1 MQLSSLRR
9 WAPVVVLGIGCGLLL
24 LSARQLMMPLVE
36 PLATLPMSLE
46 GFSGKDLEV
55 PPEQQAIAGMSSY
68 VMRIFEEPKD
78 AGGRAFS
85 VYVGY
90 YESQTQGKSI
100 HSPKNCL
107 PGAGWEPI
115 NAGTTTIPVGTAAV
129 SVNRYLLGK
138 ESQTALVYYWYQGR
152 GRIAANEYKVKWNL
166 LQDKALRGR
175 SEETLVRIVVPY
187 SGSAAAADSV
197 ATRVAAELIPKI
209 EAHLPPY
216 PGRSALKS

>member
-1 MQLSSLRR
+1 MLSPKTRQGGP
-9 WAPVVVLGIGCGLLL
+9 AAVLAVGCGLLL
-24 LSARQLMMPLVE
+24 LSARQQAMPLVA
-36 PLATLPMSLE
+36 PLSTLPMAIE
-46 GFSGKDLEV
+46 GFIGKDLEV
-55 PPEQQAIAGMSSY
+55 PPEQRAIAGMSSY
-68 VMRIFEEPKD
+68 MMRVFEEPKQ

-90 YESQTQGKSI
+90 YESQIQGKSI

-115 NAGTTTIPVGTAAV
+115 SAGTAAIPVGSSSV
-129 SVNRYLLGK
+129 SVNRYLLGRG
-138 ESQTALVYYWYQGR
+138 EQTALVYYWYQGR
-152 GRIAANEYKVKWNL
+152 GRIAANEYEVKWNL

-187 SGSAAAADSV
+187 TGSGAAADSL
-197 ATRVAAELIPKI
+197 ATSIAAELMPQI
-209 EAHLPPY
+209 EAHLPAY